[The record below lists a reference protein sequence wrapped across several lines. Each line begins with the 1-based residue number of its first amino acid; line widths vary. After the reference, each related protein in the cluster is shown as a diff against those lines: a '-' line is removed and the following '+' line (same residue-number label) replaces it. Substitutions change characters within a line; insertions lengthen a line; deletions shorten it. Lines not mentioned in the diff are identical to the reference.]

1 MEGKDLRKA
10 GLKVT
15 LPRLKILE
23 ILESSQTRHLSAED
37 IYRTLLESNEDIG
50 LATVY
55 RVLTQFE
62 AAGLVTRHHF
72 EDGMAVFE
80 LNQGTHHDH
89 IVCLDCGRVE
99 EFMDAGIEER
109 QTAGGQQARLRDPR
123 SLADSLRALPAPEL
137 PVRSRKT
144 ASDRG
149 ALSCAA
155 APAGACAPCRRSPP
169 AARSISLGML
179 ARLGADLDPAEHARE
194 LLDPVRR
201 RTAR

>member
-1 MEGKDLRKA
+1 MGNNARESYLIANRPQLAPCQRTLIRRRAAVEGKDLRKA

-23 ILESSQTRHLSAED
+23 ILESSSTRHLSAED
-37 IYRTLLESNEDIG
+37 IYRTLLDGNEDIG

-80 LNQGTHHDH
+80 LNHGTHHDH

-99 EFMDAGIEER
+99 EFMDSGIEDRQGSVAKKLGFEIRDHSLIIYGHCVR
-109 QTAGGQQARLRDPR
+109 QTCAHRP
-123 SLADSLRALPAPEL
+123 
-137 PVRSRKT
+137 KT
-144 ASDRG
+144 
-149 ALSCAA
+149 
-155 APAGACAPCRRSPP
+155 
-169 AARSISLGML
+169 
-179 ARLGADLDPAEHARE
+179 
-194 LLDPVRR
+194 
-201 RTAR
+201 

>member
-23 ILESSQTRHLSAED
+23 ILESSATRHLSAED

-62 AAGLVTRHHF
+62 AAGLVSRHHF

-89 IVCLDCGRVE
+89 IVCLECGRVE

-109 QTAGGQQARLRDPR
+109 Q
-123 SLADSLRALPAPEL
+123 DSVA
-137 PVRSRKT
+137 
-144 ASDRG
+144 
-149 ALSCAA
+149 
-155 APAGACAPCRRSPP
+155 
-169 AARSISLGML
+169 
-179 ARLGADLDPAEHARE
+179 ARLGYEIRDHSLILYGNCKRNPCPHRKKATGQAKKSEKNS
-194 LLDPVRR
+194 
-201 RTAR
+201 

>member
-23 ILESSQTRHLSAED
+23 ILEHGSPRHLSAEH
-37 IYRTLLESNEDIG
+37 IYKILLESDEDIG

-80 LNQGTHHDH
+80 LNQGPHHDH
-89 IVCLDCGRVE
+89 IVCVDCGRVE
-99 EFMDAGIEER
+99 EFLDSGIEER
-109 QTAGGQQARLRDPR
+109 QTSVAKRMGFEIRDHSLILYGQ
-123 SLADSLRALPAPEL
+123 
-137 PVRSRKT
+137 
-144 ASDRG
+144 
-149 ALSCAA
+149 
-155 APAGACAPCRRSPP
+155 CRRPGCP
-169 AARSISLGML
+169 GRKN
-179 ARLGADLDPAEHARE
+179 
-194 LLDPVRR
+194 
-201 RTAR
+201 

>member
-1 MEGKDLRKA
+1 MIPHRPGRSRLASGDNGMEGKDLRKA

-37 IYRTLLESNEDIG
+37 IYRSLLESNEDIG

-80 LNQGTHHDH
+80 INHGTHHDH

-99 EFMDAGIEER
+99 EFMDSGIEDR
-109 QTAGGQQARLRDPR
+109 QGSVAKKLGFEIRDH
-123 SLADSLRALPAPEL
+123 SLIIYGHC
-137 PVRSRKT
+137 VRQN
-144 ASDRG
+144 
-149 ALSCAA
+149 CAHR
-155 APAGACAPCRRSPP
+155 PKS
-169 AARSISLGML
+169 
-179 ARLGADLDPAEHARE
+179 
-194 LLDPVRR
+194 
-201 RTAR
+201 